1 MTFTIKTGP
10 PYDTPVVTRPKGGTR
25 VSDTATTNTG
35 GFTEIAAHTPAE
47 DVAFSLAKIIV
58 TWHGTD
64 EQQIRIKLDT
74 ETIAEYYA
82 TDCVLDWFPPET
94 SLVGD
99 GIKKI
104 AIEAQATAIG
114 APITGFIIG
123 EET

>member
-1 MTFTIKTGP
+1 MTFTSSTGP
-10 PYDTPVVTRPKGGTR
+10 PYETPVVTRPKGGTR
-25 VSDTATTNTG
+25 VSDIATTNTG
-35 GFTEIAAHTPAE
+35 DFVEIAAHTPDE
-47 DVAFSLAKIIV
+47 DVTFSLAKIIV

-104 AIEAQATAIG
+104 TIEAKATSVG
-114 APITGFIIG
+114 ASITGFIIG
-123 EET
+123 EEA